1 MANVTLSIDEEN
13 LKRARIHAIEQG
25 TSLNAVIR
33 SFVKEEAAEVVEDL
47 GEFPLGQV
55 DKGIISRATDRHR
68 AGEFSFWDCLI
79 VEAALQSGCS
89 LLLTEDMQNGR
100 HIDTLEIRNPF

>member
-33 SFVKEEAAEVVEDL
+33 SFVEEYAAGSERYRRITEAVLARAETSKASSEGRRLCRDDL
-47 GEFPLGQV
+47 Y
-55 DKGIISRATDRHR
+55 
-68 AGEFSFWDCLI
+68 
-79 VEAALQSGCS
+79 
-89 LLLTEDMQNGR
+89 GR
-100 HIDTLEIRNPF
+100 